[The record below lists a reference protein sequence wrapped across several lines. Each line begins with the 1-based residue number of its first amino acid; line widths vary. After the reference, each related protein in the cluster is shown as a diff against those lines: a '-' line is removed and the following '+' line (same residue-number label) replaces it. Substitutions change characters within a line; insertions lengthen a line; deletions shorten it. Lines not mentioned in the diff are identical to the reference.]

1 MQPRLLLIAA
11 LLALLASAR
20 AQDAED
26 ASLMGFMHGYVQH
39 ASKTAQD
46 ALTSVK
52 ELQVAQQASLAN
64 GLAGSFQPDQFQAQ
78 VFKDWM
84 TDGLNSLQDYWST
97 FAVKFSGLWG
107 SVPEATLAPPTEAD

>member
-52 ELQVAQQASLAN
+52 ELQVAQQAR
-64 GLAGSFQPDQFQAQ
+64 
-78 VFKDWM
+78 DWM